1 MEPIKMRVT
10 IESPGLV
17 RETECESALVIT
29 DGDSYLSGKADPV
42 SVLHLLEFATA
53 ACVKYLEFAGASSEL
68 SQTLAAVAVAK
79 GMDGEQCSIGAG
91 DVRNLRDL
99 ADIASIADEL
109 GMEVDRG

>member
-29 DGDSYLSGKADPV
+29 DGESYISGRTDAA

-53 ACVKYLEFAGASSEL
+53 ACVRYLEFAGASSEL
-68 SQTLAAVAVAK
+68 SQTLVAIAVAR
-79 GMDGEQCSIGAG
+79 GMDGDQCSIGEG

-99 ADIASIADEL
+99 ADIASIVEEL
-109 GMEVDRG
+109 DMEVEHG

>member
-29 DGDSYLSGKADPV
+29 DGDSYLTGKTDPT
-42 SVLHLLEFATA
+42 SVLALLEFATS
-53 ACVKYLEFAGASSEL
+53 ACVNYLEFAGASSEL
-68 SQTLAAVAVAK
+68 SQTLVAVAVAR
-79 GMDGEQCSIGAG
+79 GMDGDQCSIGEG

-99 ADIASIADEL
+99 ADIATIVEEL
-109 GMEVDRG
+109 DMEVEHG